1 MLPKIVGTTDVIG
14 EVTKEAASETGL
26 ACGTPVIAGTT
37 DAGAEA
43 VSVGVV
49 EPGDMMIMYGSTIFM
64 NMLTDSLTQGT
75 GLWCGPYV
83 LDGAHSLACGMATTG
98 SLTRWLRDTFAKDLL
113 EKEKTSGVRAYD
125 ELFDEAEHIPAGS
138 DGIIVLPYFLGE
150 RMPIMDPQAK
160 GVIFGLNLRHTRGH
174 IVKAAFEGVGFGIDQ
189 NLDLMRKA
197 GLAPKTAVAVGGGTK
212 SPLWIQTVS
221 DICNVTQRVPEIT
234 IGASY
239 GDALLAGFGIGVF
252 KSAAEIKKLIK
263 IKYGTEPDMEKN
275 KKYEPL
281 KRHFASIYEKTKDIM
296 HALGG
301 E

>member
-1 MLPKIVGTTDVIG
+1 M
-14 EVTKEAASETGL
+14 ETGL

-64 NMLTDSLTQGT
+64 IMITPSLKKDTP
-75 GLWCGPYV
+75 LWGGPFVFDNAYV
-83 LDGAHSLACGMATTG
+83 LACGMATTG

-113 EKEKTSGVRAYD
+113 EKEKREGVNAYD

-138 DGIIVLPYFLGE
+138 DGVIVLPYFLGE

-174 IVKAAFEGVGFGIDQ
+174 IVKAAFEGISYGIDQ
-189 NLDLMRKA
+189 NLDYIRKA
-197 GLAPKTAVAVGGGTK
+197 GVMPGTATAVGGGTK
-212 SPLWIQTVS
+212 TRTWIQTVS
-221 DICNVTQRVPEIT
+221 DVCNIKQRVPEIT

-239 GDALLAGFGIGVF
+239 GDALLAGLGIGVF
-252 KSAAEIKKLIK
+252 KSAADIKKLVK
-263 IKYGTEPDMEKN
+263 TKYHTEPDIEN
-275 KKYEPL
+275 HKKYEPF
-281 KRHFASIYEKTKDIM
+281 KKHFASIYEKTKDIM
-296 HALGG
+296 HAL
-301 E
+301 